1 MVTLLSKTLT
11 GMSSCL
17 KEACQG
23 PGCYQKALRNW
34 DGLLKLVKAHKKKPS
49 TLVDY
54 VVVVIFPGKE

>member
-1 MVTLLSKTLT
+1 MVVLSTKTLT
-11 GMSSCL
+11 GMSCL
-17 KEACQG
+17 KVAYLDS
-23 PGCYQKALRNW
+23 GCYQKALRNW